1 MKDFFEVEPNSDLI
15 NINLG
20 VASYNVQIGSKLI
33 STLVA
38 ELLIDK
44 NQSVVIIDEVV
55 SDLIKNRCENF
66 DELNLIEIKAKKESK
81 TLATLTDIISKIE
94 LLNLPRSTKFI
105 AIGGGIIGDIAGLIA
120 SLWYRGC
127 ELIHVPTTLLAAV
140 DSCIGGKTA
149 INLNTTI
156 NAIGTYY
163 HPSKIIIDTD
173 LLKNLPSR
181 ELKSGLAEV
190 IKYSILGNTKISGL
204 LKTHDYS
211 ELVKIEKLKEII
223 KLCLRQKE
231 QFVRGDIKEKSK
243 RLLLNLGHTIGHAF
257 EINSIVDG
265 TEQLRH
271 GEGVAL
277 GITAISK
284 IAVEVELLCP
294 NEFQKIRS
302 LIKKFGLPNTTSAEL
317 FSCDRSY
324 LIEKCVN
331 STFNDKKRT
340 TNSLRLILPT
350 SSTGICKIYH
360 TNSKKL
366 IRSGIDFVLENKK

>member
-190 IKYSILGNTKISGL
+190 IK
-204 LKTHDYS
+204 
-211 ELVKIEKLKEII
+211 
-223 KLCLRQKE
+223 
-231 QFVRGDIKEKSK
+231 
-243 RLLLNLGHTIGHAF
+243 
-257 EINSIVDG
+257 
-265 TEQLRH
+265 
-271 GEGVAL
+271 
-277 GITAISK
+277 
-284 IAVEVELLCP
+284 
-294 NEFQKIRS
+294 
-302 LIKKFGLPNTTSAEL
+302 
-317 FSCDRSY
+317 
-324 LIEKCVN
+324 
-331 STFNDKKRT
+331 
-340 TNSLRLILPT
+340 
-350 SSTGICKIYH
+350 
-360 TNSKKL
+360 
-366 IRSGIDFVLENKK
+366 